1 MIDIKMPSGG
11 LATYRGWDI
20 EVRRHK
26 AELGETWG
34 VPSVFVGKLIAVK
47 MAAGPGRPKFTIQPL
62 WLTRG
67 QMEKLRTDLDIQS
80 ATLYL
85 IETGLKAIKRS
96 IDLYESGAMQPE
108 TLPADPPRDLNP
120 ATDLDNPR
128 LRINVGPAGL
138 RVQPP
143 VPPTL

>member
-1 MIDIKMPSGG
+1 MIALKMPSGG

-26 AELGETWG
+26 AEVGETWG
-34 VPSVFVGKLIAVK
+34 VPSCFVGKLIAVK
-47 MAAGPGRPKFTIQPL
+47 MPPGPGRPKYTVQPL

-67 QMEKLRTDLDIQS
+67 QMEMLRTDLDIES
-80 ATLYL
+80 ATMYL

-96 IDLYESGAMQPE
+96 IDLYESGAMTPE
-108 TLPADPPRDLNP
+108 TMPAEPKDLSPR
-120 ATDLDNPR
+120 TDLKDPS

-138 RVQPP
+138 EVKPP
-143 VPPTL
+143 APPTQ